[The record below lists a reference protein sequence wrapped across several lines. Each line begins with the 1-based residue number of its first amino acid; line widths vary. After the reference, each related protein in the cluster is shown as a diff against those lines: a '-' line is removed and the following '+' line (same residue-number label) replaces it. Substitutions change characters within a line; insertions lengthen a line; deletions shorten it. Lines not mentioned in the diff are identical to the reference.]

1 MLILRND
8 RVDHSHFHT
17 RAWIAVAGA
26 IACVYLVTPLS
37 GRAADQYEVAG
48 ILLGFGLI
56 LSVPIYLHRR
66 SQGEHLE
73 MSEPEELS

>member
-1 MLILRND
+1 M
-8 RVDHSHFHT
+8 
-17 RAWIAVAGA
+17 AGA